1 MIKAVIFDMDGVI
14 IDSEPFWEE
23 AEIEIFNKYGV
34 PMTLEMCQDMKG
46 RKIDEVVQLM
56 HDRFQFSSIDT
67 KSLTA
72 EIIAKMQVLISE
84 RGTAMPGLIAVL
96 DYLTEKNYKLA
107 LASSSKMEL
116 ISAVT
121 QKLKIEKYFEALH
134 SAEHEPAG
142 KPEPYVYLSTAKALN
157 IIPENCIAIEDSFH
171 GLQSAQKA
179 GMKTI
184 AFPEKELFN
193 DQRFNSADYKIKN
206 LTEII
211 DFKIL

>member
-1 MIKAVIFDMDGVI
+1 MDGVI

-56 HDRFQFSSIDT
+56 HDKFQFTSIDI

-72 EIIAKMQVLISE
+72 EIISKMQDLISE
-84 RGTAMPGLIAVL
+84 RGKTMSGLIDL
-96 DYLTEKNYKLA
+96 LEYLTEKKYKIA

-116 ISAVT
+116 ITTVT
-121 QKLKIEKYFEALH
+121 QKLKIEKYFEVLH

-142 KPEPYVYLSTAKALN
+142 KPEPYVYLSTAKSLGIA
-157 IIPENCIAIEDSFH
+157 PEKCIAIEDSYL
-171 GLQSAQKA
+171 GLQSAKNA

-184 AFPEKELFN
+184 AIPEKNIFN
-193 DQRFNSADYKIKN
+193 NEKFNIADYKIKN
-206 LTEII
+206 LKEII
-211 DFKIL
+211 DLKIL

>member
-1 MIKAVIFDMDGVI
+1 MTEAVIFDMDGVI

-23 AEIEIFNKYGV
+23 AEIELFNKYGV

-56 HDRFQFSSIDT
+56 HERYHFSGISVKD
-67 KSLTA
+67 LTA
-72 EIIAKMQVLISE
+72 EVIAKMQE
-84 RGTAMPGLIAVL
+84 LIALRGEAMEGLHELL
-96 DYLTEKNYKLA
+96 DYLKLKNYHIA

-116 ISAVT
+116 IVAVT
-121 QKLKIEKYFEALH
+121 QKLKIKQYFEAMH

-157 IIPENCIAIEDSFH
+157 IAPEKCIAIEDSYL
-171 GLQSAQKA
+171 GLQSAKNA

-184 AFPEKELFN
+184 AIPEKNIFEDEKF
-193 DQRFNSADYKIKN
+193 SIADYKIKN
-206 LTEII
+206 LKEII
-211 DFKIL
+211 DLGIL

>member
-56 HDRFQFSSIDT
+56 HDKFQFTSIDT

-72 EIIAKMQVLISE
+72 EIIAKMQALISE
-84 RGTAMPGLIAVL
+84 RGTAMSGLIDL
-96 DYLTEKNYKLA
+96 LEYLTEKKYRIA

-116 ISAVT
+116 ITAVT
-121 QKLKIEKYFEALH
+121 QKLKIESYFEALH

-142 KPEPYVYLSTAKALN
+142 KPEPYVYLSTAKALG
-157 IIPENCIAIEDSFH
+157 IAPKNCIAIEDSYL
-171 GLQSAQKA
+171 GLLSAKNA

-184 AFPEKELFN
+184 AIPEKNIFKNEKFN
-193 DQRFNSADYKIKN
+193 IADYKIKN
-206 LTEII
+206 LKEII
-211 DFKIL
+211 DLKIL